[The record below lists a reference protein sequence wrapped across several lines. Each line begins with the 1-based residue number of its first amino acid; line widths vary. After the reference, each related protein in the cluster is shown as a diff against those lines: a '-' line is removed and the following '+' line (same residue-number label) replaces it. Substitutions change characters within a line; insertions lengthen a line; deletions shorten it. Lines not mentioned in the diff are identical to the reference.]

1 ARASEAAAR
10 GALGAAELE
19 RRAGD
24 LAAEAERQRR
34 AALAAEEQASAA
46 RRAAEEEAQVARRL
60 AAEAE
65 AALRAAE
72 EEARRVEAHR
82 EAEESAARQR
92 AEDDLRTAAE
102 LEVLC
107 THLELHLPD
116 HSYGA
121 MLQVLKDHVAKGL
134 AAEAE
139 AQAAAAVSSE
149 GSAEAAGEQA
159 AAGAG
164 GCDQKSLQ
172 VRRERFCKA
181 LLGAAEFQAPVAA
194 AAPAA
199 AETCRAAWAA
209 EAAEGA
215 AAVAAE
221 GQQAAGLAA
230 PAAAEGGGAAGAAGE
245 AGEADEARERDVF
258 AQIGATV
265 IREKSDR
272 WPADGAACGA
282 AAAAAGQVAAADQV
296 DSFADSAA
304 SRHQSLGRELAAKRE
319 ALGGRR
325 AELRAAEAA
334 HAEAAARLGAAEEA
348 ARPDAKL
355 KQDGLAKANSDMQGL
370 MRDIDEL
377 KVLLSDFSGIKSE
390 VSGKKTPGTVYS
402 ALDSRLKNAGVEQDL
417 IHSLG
422 LVLQRRRRMKGDM
435 KVIDSVEEKLT
446 SRGKT
451 QGFLLAN
458 VKKEVARCEKA
469 VADVA
474 SASELRAK
482 ELRGFADA

>member
-1 ARASEAAAR
+1 AAQAQARASEAAAR

-164 GCDQKSLQ
+164 GCDQKSL
-172 VRRERFCKA
+172 
-181 LLGAAEFQAPVAA
+181 QAPVAA

-482 ELRGFADA
+482 ELRGFADALAAR

>member
-149 GSAEAAGEQA
+149 GSAE
-159 AAGAG
+159 
-164 GCDQKSLQ
+164 
-172 VRRERFCKA
+172 
-181 LLGAAEFQAPVAA
+181 APVAA